1 MHVSH
6 SDIRIVAACG
16 REMWRWRPLAIT
28 LCNTWSVICP
38 SYFRLWSRKKKICG
52 AEQIAGTITYLMVQ
66 TPCLAMGEKVY
77 ILLFKWEVKM
87 ATTAKMLWRQ
97 TLISRILAQRHVT
110 RLPWMQEARM
120 DRNFKIYVYISNA
133 AWGPAVFCGL
143 RPHYKFYICVSG
155 DLAKL
160 DI

>member
-1 MHVSH
+1 MASFDQVFLNVIASH
-6 SDIRIVAACG
+6 LPVLFAASG
-16 REMWRWRPLAIT
+16 HE
-28 LCNTWSVICP
+28 
-38 SYFRLWSRKKKICG
+38 KKKICG

-110 RLPWMQEARM
+110 PRDPVTM
-120 DRNFKIYVYISNA
+120 DTLQRVLNA
-133 AWGPAVFCGL
+133 GSKNG
-143 RPHYKFYICVSG
+143 
-155 DLAKL
+155 
-160 DI
+160 